1 MTSRTRS
8 ESQILAEHRRE
19 LAAVCFVVFSE
30 SRRQLALC
38 RGFTGTTRR
47 TMGYEL
53 LDSSP
58 ASGDSACDCV
68 GFRIRVKSG
77 RRTKTLIVARS
88 LRLLHSYD
96 IKDKVRDSDLGM
108 KIVESLFRFAS

>member
-1 MTSRTRS
+1 MPWSYWYN
-8 ESQILAEHRRE
+8 QK
-19 LAAVCFVVFSE
+19 
-30 SRRQLALC
+30 
-38 RGFTGTTRR
+38 R

-58 ASGDSACDCV
+58 ASGACDCV
-68 GFRIRVKSG
+68 GFCIRVKSG
-77 RRTKTLIVARS
+77 KRSKTLIFARS

-108 KIVESLFRFAS
+108 KIVESLLRFVS

>member
-1 MTSRTRS
+1 M
-8 ESQILAEHRRE
+8 
-19 LAAVCFVVFSE
+19 F
-30 SRRQLALC
+30 

-58 ASGDSACDCV
+58 ASGASACDCV
-68 GFRIRVKSG
+68 GFCVRVKSG
-77 RRTKTLIVARS
+77 KRSKTLIVARS

-96 IKDKVRDSDLGM
+96 IKDKVRDSVLGM
-108 KIVESLFRFAS
+108 KIVESLLRFVS